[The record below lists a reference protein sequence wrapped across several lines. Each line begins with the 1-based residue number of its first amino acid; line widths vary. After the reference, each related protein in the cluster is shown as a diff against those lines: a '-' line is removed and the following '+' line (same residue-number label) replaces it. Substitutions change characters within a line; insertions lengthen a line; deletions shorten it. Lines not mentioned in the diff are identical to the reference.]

1 MHGPTLAALAIVGVG
16 LIWLA
21 FEVREMR
28 AEVVKF
34 TESTIGRT
42 VLSV

>member
-1 MHGPTLAALAIVGVG
+1 MKGPVLAALVIVGVG
-16 LIWLA
+16 LLWLA
-21 FEVREMR
+21 SEVRELR
-28 AEVVKF
+28 GEVVKF